1 MPANVV
7 NHRQSYKISLGMNEP
22 AAALPLDNPNDH
34 DDNDDDREDM
44 LDTRIILI
52 KNALGDK

>member
-1 MPANVV
+1 
-7 NHRQSYKISLGMNEP
+7 MNEP